1 MNIKTTSGTQAQ
13 EEICEGK
20 MEDVFI
26 GLGTNIGD
34 RLSNLREAVKALH
47 ALRCT
52 TLIAVSSVYET
63 PPIGF
68 SDQDN
73 FFNAVCSIRTGLK
86 PEELFHHLKQI
97 ERKLGRPEQ
106 YERWGPRIIDLDV
119 LLYGNLIF
127 RTDTISIPHVEIPN
141 RKFVLVPL
149 LELQN
154 PVHPVLQKTIRE
166 LLTEC
171 KDASGLKKLPHRL
184 QS

>member
-1 MNIKTTSGTQAQ
+1 
-13 EEICEGK
+13 

-34 RLSNLREAVKALH
+34 RLSNLREAVRALQELPDT
-47 ALRCT
+47 A
-52 TLIAVSSVYET
+52 LIAVSSIYET
-63 PPIGF
+63 PPIGL

-73 FFNAVCSIRTGLK
+73 FYNAVCAIRTGLK
-86 PEELFHHLKQI
+86 PEDLFHHLKQI
-97 ERKLGRPEQ
+97 ERRLGRPEQ
-106 YERWGPRIIDLDV
+106 YERWGPRIIDLDI

-127 RTDTISIPHVEIPN
+127 KTDIISIPHIEMPN

-154 PVHPVLQKTIRE
+154 PVHPILQKTIRE

-171 KDASGLKKLPHRL
+171 KDASQLKKLPL
-184 QS
+184 SLLS